1 MRKLVVILAVV
12 LLAAAGAVVYN
23 RTSDGPVS
31 GGSSP
36 GGGYQ
41 PGGRGGS
48 GSGARP
54 PMPVEF
60 ADVKR
65 TQVAEQILLVGN
77 LIGEAT
83 VQVVPRAN
91 GRLQSVEVKLG
102 DAVRRGQVIA
112 RVDDREIQEQVRQA
126 EASYQVSQAS
136 IRQRDAD
143 LKLAKTNLDR
153 SRSLYERQLLP
164 QQTFDDTQ
172 ARYEAALAQVD
183 LARAQFE
190 QAKARLDELKITL
203 SNTRI
208 VSPVDGFVGKRFLDP
223 GAFASTNAPVAS
235 VVDISRVRM
244 VANLVE
250 RDVRRV
256 PAGTR
261 AAVEVDAFPGEKFA
275 GRVSRVAPVFD
286 PATRTAEM
294 EIEVPNP
301 GFRLKPGMYAR
312 VQLTV
317 DTRTDALTIPRA
329 ALVAIDGKNGV
340 FVAAQP
346 EAQPAA
352 TTSGGQQPALTAR
365 FMPVEVGIRDGE
377 HIEITSGLKDGARVI
392 TTGAGALKDGDR
404 VVAAAAQH
412 QGGRGR
418 EGAGQAPRQE
428 GAR

>member
-23 RTSDGPVS
+23 RTSDAPVS
-31 GGSSP
+31 GGSSQS
-36 GGGYQ
+36 GGYQ
-41 PGGRGGS
+41 PGGRGGA

-223 GAFASTNAPVAS
+223 EIGRASC
-235 VVDISRVRM
+235 RVR
-244 VANLVE
+244 
-250 RDVRRV
+250 
-256 PAGTR
+256 
-261 AAVEVDAFPGEKFA
+261 GE
-275 GRVSRVAPVFD
+275 
-286 PATRTAEM
+286 
-294 EIEVPNP
+294 
-301 GFRLKPGMYAR
+301 
-312 VQLTV
+312 
-317 DTRTDALTIPRA
+317 
-329 ALVAIDGKNGV
+329 
-340 FVAAQP
+340 
-346 EAQPAA
+346 
-352 TTSGGQQPALTAR
+352 
-365 FMPVEVGIRDGE
+365 
-377 HIEITSGLKDGARVI
+377 
-392 TTGAGALKDGDR
+392 
-404 VVAAAAQH
+404 
-412 QGGRGR
+412 
-418 EGAGQAPRQE
+418 
-428 GAR
+428 